1 MKKISLFLIA
11 ATALIGGLV
20 SLAAR
25 NQKSVPRTVQGID
38 YRSTLTDKS
47 ESPSRI
53 GDYPDDPDD
62 LSVPEG
68 EFSFDDIVNW
78 TGEGANKAALV
89 IQWNDDKEQNALVFG
104 YRWDGQAT
112 GADMI
117 RAVVANNPRLYGLI
131 QYTNV
136 SSPTDPN
143 GGYTINGFGW
153 DYDDDGDIALI
164 DTGHSDAEYE
174 TEDGLFIHPRGY
186 NPEVGGSSDYDYD
199 NWKARDTDDFWGAG
213 WYISYWSYWVK
224 EGDAASFAYS
234 SWGASGR
241 VLQDGSWDG
250 WNFSIGMI
258 ARDWKNFTP
267 APNAIP
273 DGAKT
278 LFKSDGVYYTL
289 QSYQSKTVVVTAPV
303 EMEGE
308 TLTAYSGDIEIPS
321 TFEDEGITYNV
332 VAIGDNAFKN
342 SAVTSV
348 TLPES
353 VKKIGKNSFD
363 GSTLATLGIRT
374 ADGVVTQG
382 VNRFDNITSLG
393 VAAFANCSAFADVFF
408 PSSITTV
415 AASLFEN
422 TKVASVEFPEY
433 IESVGESTFAGC
445 VALTDVTVPA
455 TLKTIGDKAFA
466 DCTALATVKAASTR
480 PAAASAETFANCPET
495 AVLNV
500 PMGYEETYRNAT
512 GWSAFAHIEPYK
524 IAVNVGDKFVM
535 GGVSYL
541 VTELGDKGNTVKAT
555 YMPFDGKF
563 SRDNVK
569 AANAAYTGD
578 ITVPSA
584 TSYQGL
590 DFKVTELGDS
600 TFYSAVNVTS
610 VKLPE
615 GIDHLW
621 AYTFNGASSLTAV
634 SIPST
639 VTSIGKYCFSD
650 CAKLAEINLPEA
662 VTEIG
667 ERAFNY
673 CGAITEI
680 VVPANVK
687 SIGEN
692 AFYACKSLVSAT
704 LPDGLENMAGRVFN
718 TCTALTT
725 VKLPSGLTK
734 IPDYT
739 FYSCQA
745 LKSLEIP
752 STVTEIGNSAFS
764 GCYAL
769 EMDIPAGIT
778 KLGTSVFQNCRA
790 LVNVTV
796 PEAIT
801 VIPQSTFQSCTG
813 LESVTMSQNVTNIDS
828 RAFSGCTALK
838 AINCPGAQTEASVER
853 EASEG
858 CRLVLPAK
866 LKSIGDYSFANCKNF
881 TEIKFNDELTTIGSN
896 SFSGLSNLTEI
907 DIPES
912 CTNIGG
918 RAFENCGIS
927 QFVIP
932 AAAKTLGAYIAKG
945 SNVNDVTFYICGNS
959 PSMYNCGS
967 YSFATK
973 DYKTFAPLV
982 VPTGSKSAFEAA
994 NNWKKSEISAPEVT
1008 GFSVSEASM
1017 TLTGNT
1023 EKLSVPFAFAYD
1035 IDNLPERFAKAN
1047 DAIVA
1052 ANENVT
1058 FTLTY
1063 SAEGAEEQTASL
1075 TLSDGT
1081 LQSGALT
1088 LTPGVT
1094 YTGNVTAKVN
1104 DTDYTS
1110 EELSFESAVKY
1121 VSAINIDGVEG
1132 DVITLNP
1139 KHLLGIKC
1147 TVYPED
1153 AANKNYTVTLQNDKR
1168 EDGKPVA
1175 SLYNVMLWEN
1185 GSTRPNRVPELSGH
1199 YAGECKLIVKASD
1212 NSGYVHEYTVKVV
1225 EQDRTPLAENTYLD
1239 GTIILNEEWFGHT
1252 NGGLNFITKDGNIMY
1267 QAYERE
1273 NPGMSFGCTSQYGII
1288 WSDRLIV
1295 ASKQAADGGDPL
1307 PGGGRLVVADAKTLK
1322 RQGSIDDLIVE
1333 GETKSG
1339 DGRAVVGATPSKVYV
1354 GTNNG
1359 IYIVDL
1365 DNVAVTGKVAQEGDG
1380 NTDLYNGQIGDM
1392 VNAGGRYVFGIKQ
1405 ATGVFVIDT
1414 ETDQIVKTIDDAN
1427 VQGITQSS
1435 DGNVWYATLEGKASK
1450 FVCINPATLE
1460 TEDDMAVVMPES
1472 IGTVTCGWGAWR
1484 TTQFFGSQSENVLWF
1499 SPGSSISNGGAGN
1512 FYRWEIGSDP
1522 TDIQPVFSLNDP
1534 KLPGVNEGLYQS
1546 TYGTSRYDDRS
1557 GELIVMTT
1565 ELKASG
1571 HYRYNWTHFIDPATG
1586 QIKRTIELDPYYWFQ
1601 AVPIFPDKYNPALHE
1616 DFDKII
1622 VRLDKNPSEEDI
1634 TFDLSEI
1641 VGDPD
1646 NIDFNITYALTPA
1659 TAEEMDAPSIAEAS
1673 LEGSKLR
1680 LKPLAKGETNILVD
1694 TRSNGRVS
1702 TLSIPVMV
1710 QDPTGVDGIGDEDR
1724 SIKVENN
1731 RVFIN
1736 GYRDSLFTLFDMS
1749 GNAIVSFTPDSDSYV
1764 AGFDCQP
1771 GIYVLSGNGVAVKI
1785 LFK

>member
-136 SSPTDPN
+136 SSPTDPK

-164 DTGHSDAEYE
+164 DTGHGDAEYE

-234 SWGASGR
+234 GLGASGR

-250 WNFSIGMI
+250 WNFSIDMI
-258 ARDWKNFTP
+258 PRDWKNFTP

-278 LFKSDGVYYTL
+278 LFKYDGVYYTL

-353 VKKIGKNSFD
+353 VKKIG
-363 GSTLATLGIRT
+363 
-374 ADGVVTQG
+374 
-382 VNRFDNITSLG
+382 
-393 VAAFANCSAFADVFF
+393 
-408 PSSITTV
+408 
-415 AASLFEN
+415 
-422 TKVASVEFPEY
+422 
-433 IESVGESTFAGC
+433 
-445 VALTDVTVPA
+445 
-455 TLKTIGDKAFA
+455 
-466 DCTALATVKAASTR
+466 
-480 PAAASAETFANCPET
+480 
-495 AVLNV
+495 
-500 PMGYEETYRNAT
+500 
-512 GWSAFAHIEPYK
+512 
-524 IAVNVGDKFVM
+524 
-535 GGVSYL
+535 
-541 VTELGDKGNTVKAT
+541 
-555 YMPFDGKF
+555 
-563 SRDNVK
+563 
-569 AANAAYTGD
+569 
-578 ITVPSA
+578 
-584 TSYQGL
+584 
-590 DFKVTELGDS
+590 
-600 TFYSAVNVTS
+600 
-610 VKLPE
+610 
-615 GIDHLW
+615 
-621 AYTFNGASSLTAV
+621 
-634 SIPST
+634 
-639 VTSIGKYCFSD
+639 
-650 CAKLAEINLPEA
+650 
-662 VTEIG
+662 
-667 ERAFNY
+667 
-673 CGAITEI
+673 
-680 VVPANVK
+680 
-687 SIGEN
+687 EN
-692 AFYACKSLVSAT
+692 AFYACKSFVSAT
-704 LPDGLENMAGRVFN
+704 LPDGLENMAGRVFS

-752 STVTEIGNSAFS
+752 STVTEIGSSAFS

-912 CTNIGG
+912 CRNIGG

-932 AAAKTLGAYIAKG
+932 AAAKTLGAYIAQG
-945 SNVNDVTFYICGNS
+945 SNGNDVTFYICGNS
-959 PSMYNCGS
+959 PSMYNCIS
-967 YSFATK
+967 NSFATK
-973 DYKTFAPLV
+973 NYNTFAPLV
-982 VPTGSKSAFEAA
+982 VPTGSKSAFEPA
-994 NNWKKSEISAPEVT
+994 NNWNKSEISAPEVT

-1058 FTLTY
+1058 FTLTI
-1063 SAEGAEEQTASL
+1063 L
-1075 TLSDGT
+1075 PR
-1081 LQSGALT
+1081 ALKSR
-1088 LTPGVT
+1088 L
-1094 YTGNVTAKVN
+1094 
-1104 DTDYTS
+1104 
-1110 EELSFESAVKY
+1110 
-1121 VSAINIDGVEG
+1121 
-1132 DVITLNP
+1132 
-1139 KHLLGIKC
+1139 
-1147 TVYPED
+1147 
-1153 AANKNYTVTLQNDKR
+1153 
-1168 EDGKPVA
+1168 
-1175 SLYNVMLWEN
+1175 
-1185 GSTRPNRVPELSGH
+1185 
-1199 YAGECKLIVKASD
+1199 
-1212 NSGYVHEYTVKVV
+1212 
-1225 EQDRTPLAENTYLD
+1225 PL
-1239 GTIILNEEWFGHT
+1239 
-1252 NGGLNFITKDGNIMY
+1252 
-1267 QAYERE
+1267 
-1273 NPGMSFGCTSQYGII
+1273 
-1288 WSDRLIV
+1288 
-1295 ASKQAADGGDPL
+1295 
-1307 PGGGRLVVADAKTLK
+1307 
-1322 RQGSIDDLIVE
+1322 
-1333 GETKSG
+1333 
-1339 DGRAVVGATPSKVYV
+1339 
-1354 GTNNG
+1354 
-1359 IYIVDL
+1359 
-1365 DNVAVTGKVAQEGDG
+1365 
-1380 NTDLYNGQIGDM
+1380 
-1392 VNAGGRYVFGIKQ
+1392 
-1405 ATGVFVIDT
+1405 
-1414 ETDQIVKTIDDAN
+1414 
-1427 VQGITQSS
+1427 
-1435 DGNVWYATLEGKASK
+1435 
-1450 FVCINPATLE
+1450 
-1460 TEDDMAVVMPES
+1460 
-1472 IGTVTCGWGAWR
+1472 
-1484 TTQFFGSQSENVLWF
+1484 
-1499 SPGSSISNGGAGN
+1499 
-1512 FYRWEIGSDP
+1512 
-1522 TDIQPVFSLNDP
+1522 
-1534 KLPGVNEGLYQS
+1534 
-1546 TYGTSRYDDRS
+1546 
-1557 GELIVMTT
+1557 
-1565 ELKASG
+1565 
-1571 HYRYNWTHFIDPATG
+1571 
-1586 QIKRTIELDPYYWFQ
+1586 
-1601 AVPIFPDKYNPALHE
+1601 
-1616 DFDKII
+1616 
-1622 VRLDKNPSEEDI
+1622 
-1634 TFDLSEI
+1634 
-1641 VGDPD
+1641 
-1646 NIDFNITYALTPA
+1646 
-1659 TAEEMDAPSIAEAS
+1659 
-1673 LEGSKLR
+1673 
-1680 LKPLAKGETNILVD
+1680 
-1694 TRSNGRVS
+1694 
-1702 TLSIPVMV
+1702 
-1710 QDPTGVDGIGDEDR
+1710 
-1724 SIKVENN
+1724 
-1731 RVFIN
+1731 
-1736 GYRDSLFTLFDMS
+1736 
-1749 GNAIVSFTPDSDSYV
+1749 
-1764 AGFDCQP
+1764 
-1771 GIYVLSGNGVAVKI
+1771 
-1785 LFK
+1785 